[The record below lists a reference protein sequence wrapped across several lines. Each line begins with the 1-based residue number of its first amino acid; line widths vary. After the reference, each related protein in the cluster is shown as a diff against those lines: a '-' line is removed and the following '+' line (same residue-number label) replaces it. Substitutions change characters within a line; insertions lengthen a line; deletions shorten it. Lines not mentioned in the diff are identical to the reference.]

1 MKEFGKSANVCQSYE
16 QMYSGTVFLTH
27 CVLFIR
33 ELCAVKDR
41 NVMCDSDTVDLC
53 RKAVSAGVS
62 WITVHGRTPPQRCQ
76 PVNVDAIRIIA
87 DSVQVPVV
95 ANGDI
100 KSVAIAD
107 DIRRQTGVT
116 GEQLC

>member
-1 MKEFGKSANVCQSYE
+1 MNNWR
-16 QMYSGTVFLTH
+16 YSL
-27 CVLFIR
+27 CV
-33 ELCAVKDR
+33 V
-41 NVMCDSDTVDLC
+41 CDSDTVDLC

-95 ANGDI
+95 ANGDV

-116 GEQLC
+116 GEQLSVVSEWFEDFLFCSFLDMHFITVNFQQQ